1 MRYCSTIIEKGVA
14 TMERA
19 LHLGISTFLLI
30 MVCLPVSRAGADER
44 SSGLV
49 GTQTT
54 NFNLPSTQDR
64 LIKYGQEYYGR
75 YNLIITFFPAAFT
88 PV

>member
-1 MRYCSTIIEKGVA
+1 MG
-14 TMERA
+14 RA
-19 LHLGISTFLLI
+19 LHLCISTFLLI
-30 MVCLPVSRAGADER
+30 MVCLSVSRAEADEGR
-44 SSGLV
+44 SGLV
-49 GTQTT
+49 GTQTP

-64 LIKYGQEYYGR
+64 LINYGQEYYGR

>member
-1 MRYCSTIIEKGVA
+1 MG
-14 TMERA
+14 RA
-19 LHLGISTFLLI
+19 LHLCISTFLLI
-30 MVCLPVSRAGADER
+30 MVCLPVSRAGADES

-64 LIKYGQEYYGR
+64 LINYGQEYYGR

>member
-1 MRYCSTIIEKGVA
+1 
-14 TMERA
+14 
-19 LHLGISTFLLI
+19 
-30 MVCLPVSRAGADER
+30 MVCLPVSRAGADEG

-49 GTQTT
+49 GTQTP

-64 LIKYGQEYYGR
+64 LLNYGQEYYGR